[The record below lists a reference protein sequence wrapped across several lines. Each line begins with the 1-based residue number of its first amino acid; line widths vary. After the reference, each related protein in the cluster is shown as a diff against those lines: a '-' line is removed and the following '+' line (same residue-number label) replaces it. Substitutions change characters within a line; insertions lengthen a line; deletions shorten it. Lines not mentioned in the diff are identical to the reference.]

1 MFHPFRVSVRV
12 RFTLSVALLCIASA
26 AAGTP
31 GVRLSWNHCAGEGTG
46 AHNAVFACASN
57 LGSHTMIG
65 SFVLDSDF
73 PTVIGVEVFID
84 LATASAALPPWWDLR
99 GGSGCRS
106 TSLGV
111 NFVPE
116 ASNAVCQDWSAGLA
130 QGGLATYCTISG
142 PCFDHPAIANGARIK
157 LIAAVPQN
165 DAKDLVA
172 GTEYFAF
179 NVVLNHA
186 RTLGVGNC
194 AGCEIPACIGLTHIN
209 VVNRGATEQ
218 RLITTPYEPGGNAL
232 SWQGGGSLTVGPGM
246 SCPAVTANR
255 SSTWGAVK
263 SLYR

>member
-106 TSLGV
+106 TSRAGG
-111 NFVPE
+111 PG
-116 ASNAVCQDWSAGLA
+116 WPRRGSAGPLPVFGYA
-130 QGGLATYCTISG
+130 
-142 PCFDHPAIANGARIK
+142 
-157 LIAAVPQN
+157 
-165 DAKDLVA
+165 
-172 GTEYFAF
+172 
-179 NVVLNHA
+179 
-186 RTLGVGNC
+186 
-194 AGCEIPACIGLTHIN
+194 
-209 VVNRGATEQ
+209 
-218 RLITTPYEPGGNAL
+218 
-232 SWQGGGSLTVGPGM
+232 
-246 SCPAVTANR
+246 R
-255 SSTWGAVK
+255 SS
-263 SLYR
+263 RDC